1 MRFCPVA
8 LVAGKSV
15 GRIFP
20 IHFLHICIPRYFGE
34 NTGSRDGDTLGVS
47 LYDRHLQDIHS
58 GDRYGIIDKNIR
70 TDGELSDGSPHGLIS
85 RLKDIDL
92 IDPIRRHHDDRPG
105 KCLFFDLREQH
116 FPALLGHL
124 LGVIQIRQKEILR
137 QDDSRCCD
145 RACQRSAPGLIN
157 SADQTLSAR

>member
-1 MRFCPVA
+1 ME
-8 LVAGKSV
+8 
-15 GRIFP
+15 
-20 IHFLHICIPRYFGE
+20 IHLASPLMTGT

-58 GDRYGIIDKNIR
+58 GDRYGIIDKDIR
-70 TDGELSDGSPHGLIS
+70 ADGELSDGSPHGLIS
-85 RLKDIDL
+85 CLKDVDL

-105 KCLFFDLREQH
+105 K
-116 FPALLGHL
+116 
-124 LGVIQIRQKEILR
+124 ILR